1 MIGMDSS
8 FGRSGV
14 HDWRMQRLSA
24 LVLLAYLAFIIYNLC
39 TISTFNFTQ
48 WSAIFAPIWVQVFTF
63 ISVVAI
69 SVHAWA
75 GLWIV
80 STDYLKPPA
89 IRNLF
94 QLIVLSICFGFIIW
108 TAMIFWG

>member
-1 MIGMDSS
+1 MIGMNSS
-8 FGRSGV
+8 FGRSGA
-14 HDWRMQRLSA
+14 HDWWMQRISA
-24 LVLLAYLAFIIYNLC
+24 LVLMLYLIFITYSLC
-39 TISTFNFTQ
+39 TTTELNYQS
-48 WSAIFAPIWVQVFTF
+48 WSAIFAPLWMQLFTF
-63 ISVVAI
+63 AAVVAI

-80 STDYLKPPA
+80 STDYLKPAA

-94 QLIVLSICFGFIIW
+94 QLIVLLACLGFIAW

>member
-1 MIGMDSS
+1 MIGLDSS

-14 HDWRMQRLSA
+14 FDWKMQRLSA
-24 LVLLAYLAFIIYNLC
+24 AFLLLYLIFISVSVFNLAEC
-39 TISTFNFTQ
+39 NFES
-48 WSAIFAPIWVQVFTF
+48 WSAIFAPLWVQVFTF
-63 ISVVAI
+63 LAVVAV

-80 STDYLKPPA
+80 STDYLKHAA

-94 QLIVLSICFGFIIW
+94 QLIVLIACLGFIVWSAI
-108 TAMIFWG
+108 IFWG

>member
-1 MIGMDSS
+1 MIGMNTS

-24 LVLLAYLAFIIYNLC
+24 LVLLVYLVFIGYSVC
-39 TISTFNFTQ
+39 TISEFNFTQ
-48 WSAIFAPIWVQVFTF
+48 WSAIFAPVWVQVFTF

-80 STDYLKPPA
+80 STDYFKAPA
-89 IRNLF
+89 IRNIF
-94 QLIVLSICFGFIIW
+94 QLVVFSICLGFIIW

>member
-14 HDWRMQRLSA
+14 HDWWMQRISA
-24 LVLLAYLAFIIYNLC
+24 VFLLLYLIFISYQVITVAEFSYQ
-39 TISTFNFTQ
+39 T
-48 WSAIFAPIWVQVFTF
+48 WSGIFAPLWVQVFTF

-69 SVHAWA
+69 SIHAWA

-80 STDYLKPPA
+80 STDYLKPPLL
-89 IRNLF
+89 RNLF
-94 QLIVLSICFGFIIW
+94 QLIVLSACLGFIVWAAI
-108 TAMIFWG
+108 IFWG

>member
-1 MIGMDSS
+1 MIGNNTA
-8 FGRSGV
+8 FGRSGS
-14 HDWRMQRLSA
+14 HDFKLQRYSA
-24 LVLLAYLAFIIYNLC
+24 FLLMIYLGFIILSLFNM
-39 TISTFNFTQ
+39 TEFTFIN
-48 WSAIFAPIWVQVFTF
+48 WSAIFAPLWVKLFTLAA
-63 ISVVAI
+63 VTAI

-94 QLIVLSICFGFIIW
+94 QLFVLLMCLGFIAW
-108 TAMIFWG
+108 TALIFWG

>member
-8 FGRSGV
+8 FGRSGS
-14 HDWRMQRLSA
+14 HDWKMQRLSA
-24 LVLLAYLAFIIYNLC
+24 FVLLAYLVFITYSVC
-39 TISTFNFTQ
+39 TIPEFNFTH
-48 WSAIFAPIWVQVFTF
+48 WSNIFAPIWVQIFTF

-80 STDYLKPPA
+80 STDYLKSTA

>member
-8 FGRSGV
+8 FGRSGM
-14 HDWRMQRLSA
+14 HDFRMQRISA
-24 LVLLAYLAFIIYNLC
+24 VFMLIYLAFMSYQIC
-39 TISTFNFTQ
+39 NFTTFDFQ
-48 WSAIFAPIWVQVFTF
+48 SWSALFAPLWVQIFTLLA
-63 ISVVAI
+63 VVSI

-89 IRNLF
+89 LRNGF
-94 QLIVLSICFGFIIW
+94 QLIVLLLCLGFIVY

>member
-8 FGRSGV
+8 FGRSGT
-14 HDWRMQRLSA
+14 HDWRMQRISA
-24 LVLLAYLAFIIYNLC
+24 LVLLAYLAFIVYSVC
-39 TISTFNFTQ
+39 TMTELNFIH
-48 WSAIFAPIWVQVFTF
+48 WSAIFAPVWVQVFTL
-63 ISVVAI
+63 ISVIAI

-80 STDYLKPPA
+80 STDYLKHPTL
-89 IRNLF
+89 RNLVQF
-94 QLIVLSICFGFIIW
+94 IVLSICLGFIVW